1 MNPAIA
7 QPYRTSKAADI
18 YGTTIYT
25 GERFVRF
32 YETGEEVHIEN
43 VFEYLE
49 EKHQDLSVQLID
61 CENELVEYITEI
73 YDAGVYVH

>member
-1 MNPAIA
+1 MIAAA
-7 QPYRTSKAADI
+7 QPYHLTNPVDI
-18 YGTTIYT
+18 YGSTVFE

-32 YETGEEVHIEN
+32 YETGDEVHIEN

-49 EKHQDLSVQLID
+49 EHHQDLSVQLID

-73 YDAGVYVH
+73 YDAGVYVQ

>member
-7 QPYRTSKAADI
+7 QPYQTQLSADM
-18 YGTTIYT
+18 YGSTIYS

-43 VFEYLE
+43 VYQYLE
-49 EKHQDLSVQLID
+49 EKHQDLCVQTID

-73 YDAGVYVH
+73 YDAGVYVQ